1 MLWPHL
7 SRMPEYR
14 YYERGR
20 RFIDFTE
27 AANRAAAA
35 LGDSIPFPLVP
46 PWWRRL
52 LTFVWLLLRL
62 RKNPRLPEPL
72 PPNPNRLW
80 WAGLHLPLS
89 EATGHFLI
97 IGSSGSGK
105 SLTID
110 SLEQSALSHF
120 RPGSDQ
126 RAFIF
131 DLKREKYSRLMNQ
144 NLSVPIH
151 LMDPMDQ
158 RGVAWDI
165 ASDVT
170 SPAEARQ
177 LARVLIQG
185 GKNESDRFWIEA
197 TRNILGGVFTVLAEL
212 FPNRWTLRDAL
223 LVMRHPKR
231 IAHVLGLLPETSHL
245 WSEDCRDEKT
255 TANLMESFN
264 SFLQRYDVVAAVWHR
279 CPRKLSLK
287 EWVKSDSVLLVPG
300 HPKFAA
306 VLQPIHQAIL
316 DFLADLVLSE
326 PDSHTRR
333 SWFFLDEAR
342 DLGRVE
348 KLNRLA
354 NLGRSKGVS
363 LVLGIQSI
371 EGFTEAYGSEHL
383 AREILGQLSN
393 VTWLRTSS
401 AHTAEAFVKFFGEV
415 EILVRK
421 INSSTSYNSKGGTT
435 YGTSIEETRRM
446 EKARLG
452 SELMGIP
459 RPSESQPVVMFNDV
473 PLIGSFVAYT
483 LLRNFLERNVLP
495 DPRIPNVIEVL
506 PKEMTLTEWKSAD
519 AKRLRLPPE
528 FLRLPSSQPDLL
540 LAQLKTIQN
549 D

>member
-1 MLWPHL
+1 
-7 SRMPEYR
+7 
-14 YYERGR
+14 
-20 RFIDFTE
+20 
-27 AANRAAAA
+27 
-35 LGDSIPFPLVP
+35 
-46 PWWRRL
+46 
-52 LTFVWLLLRL
+52 
-62 RKNPRLPEPL
+62 
-72 PPNPNRLW
+72 
-80 WAGLHLPLS
+80 
-89 EATGHFLI
+89 
-97 IGSSGSGK
+97 
-105 SLTID
+105 
-110 SLEQSALSHF
+110 
-120 RPGSDQ
+120 
-126 RAFIF
+126 
-131 DLKREKYSRLMNQ
+131 
-144 NLSVPIH
+144 
-151 LMDPMDQ
+151 MDQ

-177 LARVLIQG
+177 LAKILIQG
-185 GKNESDRFWIEA
+185 GKSEQDRFWLKA
-197 TRNILGGVFTVLAEL
+197 TQNILGGVFTVFAEL
-212 FPNRWTLRDAL
+212 YPKRWTLRDAL
-223 LVMRHPKR
+223 LVMRRPSR
-231 IAHVLGLLPETSHL
+231 IRHVLNLLPETSHL
-245 WSEDCRDEKT
+245 WCDENRDERT

-264 SFLQRYDVVAAVWHR
+264 SFLQDYDVVAAVWHR

-363 LVLGIQSI
+363 LVLGIQST
-371 EGFTEAYGSEHL
+371 EGFTDAYGS
-383 AREILGQLSN
+383 ADRAKEILGQLSN

-401 AHTAEAFVKFFGEV
+401 AHTAEAFVKFFGDV

-421 INSSTSYNSKGGTT
+421 INSSTNYNSKGGTT
-435 YGTSIEETRRM
+435 YGTSVEETRRM

-459 RPSESQPVVMFNDV
+459 RPSETQPVVMFNDV
-473 PLIGSFVAYT
+473 PSVGSYVAHIP
-483 LLRNFLERNVLP
+483 LRTFLERNVPP

-506 PKEMTLTEWKSAD
+506 PKDMTLTEWKPAD
-519 AKRLRLPPE
+519 AKRLRLPEE
-528 FLRLPSSQPDLL
+528 FLRLPNSQPDLL

>member
-1 MLWPHL
+1 
-7 SRMPEYR
+7 MPEYR
-14 YYERGR
+14 FYERGR

-27 AANRAAAA
+27 AANNAAAA
-35 LGDSIPFPLVP
+35 LGESIPYPQLS

-52 LTFVWLLLRL
+52 LTFVWLRLLLR
-62 RKNPRLPEPL
+62 RKPRLPEPL

-110 SLEQSALSHF
+110 SLEQSAVSHF

-144 NLSVPIH
+144 KLSVPVH

-177 LARVLIQG
+177 LAKILIQG
-185 GKNESDRFWIEA
+185 GKSEQDRFWLKA
-197 TRNILGGVFTVLAEL
+197 TQNILGGVFTVFAEL
-212 FPNRWTLRDAL
+212 YPKRWTLRDAL
-223 LVMRHPKR
+223 LVMRRPSR
-231 IAHVLGLLPETSHL
+231 IRHVLNLLPETSHL
-245 WSEDCRDEKT
+245 WCDENRDERT

-264 SFLQRYDVVAAVWHR
+264 SFLQDYDVVAAVWHR

-363 LVLGIQSI
+363 LVLGIQST
-371 EGFTEAYGSEHL
+371 EGFTDAYGS
-383 AREILGQLSN
+383 ADRAKEILGQLSN

-401 AHTAEAFVKFFGEV
+401 AHTAEAFVKFFGDV

-421 INSSTSYNSKGGTT
+421 INSSTNYNSKGGTT
-435 YGTSIEETRRM
+435 YGTSVEETRRM

-459 RPSESQPVVMFNDV
+459 RPSETQPVVMFNDV
-473 PLIGSFVAYT
+473 PSVGSYVAHIP
-483 LLRNFLERNVLP
+483 LRTFLERNVPP

-506 PKEMTLTEWKSAD
+506 PKDMTLTEWKPAD
-519 AKRLRLPPE
+519 AKRLRLPEE
-528 FLRLPSSQPDLL
+528 FLRLPNSQPDLL

>member
-1 MLWPHL
+1 
-7 SRMPEYR
+7 MPEYR
-14 YYERGR
+14 FYERGR

-27 AANRAAAA
+27 AANNAAAA
-35 LGDSIPFPLVP
+35 LGESIPYPQLP

-52 LTFVWLLLRL
+52 LTIVWLRLLLR
-62 RKNPRLPEPL
+62 RKPRLPEPL
-72 PPNPNRLW
+72 PPNPDRLW

-144 NLSVPIH
+144 KLSVPIH

-170 SPAEARQ
+170 NPAEARQ
-177 LARVLIQG
+177 LARILIQG
-185 GKNESDRFWIEA
+185 GKSEQDRFWIKA
-197 TRNILGGVFTVLAEL
+197 TRNILGGVFTVFAEL
-212 FPNRWTLRDAL
+212 YPKRWTLRDAL
-223 LVMRHPKR
+223 LVMRRPNR
-231 IAHVLGLLPETSHL
+231 IKYVLNLLPETSHL
-245 WSEDCRDEKT
+245 WSEECRDEKT
-255 TANLMESFN
+255 TANLMESFH
-264 SFLQRYDVVAAVWHR
+264 SFLQDYDIVAAVWHR

-300 HPKFAA
+300 HPKYAA

-371 EGFTEAYGSEHL
+371 EGLIVAYEGEHP
-383 AREILGQLSN
+383 AHEILGQLSN

-401 AHTAEAFVKFFGEV
+401 TQSAEAFVKFFGDV

-421 INSSTSYNSKGGTT
+421 ITSSTSYNSKGGTT
-435 YGTSIEETRRM
+435 HGKSIEETRRV

-452 SELMGIP
+452 SELTGIP
-459 RPSESQPVVMFNDV
+459 RPSKSQPVVMFNDV
-473 PLIGSFVAYT
+473 PSIGSYVASIPVST
-483 LLRNFLERNVLP
+483 FLERNVPP

-506 PKEMTLTEWKSAD
+506 PKDMTLTEWKPAD
-519 AKRLRLPPE
+519 AKRLRLPEE
-528 FLRLPSSQPDLL
+528 FLRLPNSQPDLL